1 MADKLSGHKG
11 DRFGALSSARTT
23 NEDNYVFQKFVRS
36 VMGTNNVDHCA
47 RL

>member
-1 MADKLSGHKG
+1 VGKFSKHRESA
-11 DRFGALSSARTT
+11 FGALSSARTT
-23 NEDNYVFQKFVRS
+23 NEDNYIFQKFVRT